1 MTSAVSG
8 KIKKTLGVLVLLSC
22 FVSCKVNDS
31 SMVNSSSD
39 ESISFTSSVADV
51 SLMSSSDESSSFI
64 SRISFG
70 SDTTSIS
77 VSISDSSS
85 NESLVSTSDRN
96 METPWI

>member
-1 MTSAVSG
+1 MKMQMLLMTSAVSG

-31 SMVNSSSD
+31 STVN
-39 ESISFTSSVADV
+39 
-51 SLMSSSDESSSFI
+51 SSSDESSSFI
-64 SRISFG
+64 SQISSS

-96 METPWI
+96 VNETPWI